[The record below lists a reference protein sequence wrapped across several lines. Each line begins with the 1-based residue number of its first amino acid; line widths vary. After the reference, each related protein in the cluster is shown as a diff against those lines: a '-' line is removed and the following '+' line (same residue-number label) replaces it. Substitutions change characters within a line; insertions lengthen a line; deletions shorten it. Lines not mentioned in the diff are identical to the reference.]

1 MRTENENPG
10 SSTEYVTAT
19 IGGQLFGLPIGR
31 VQDVFKPNRMT
42 SVPLASSDIAGILN
56 LRGRIVTVVDMRVRL
71 GMVHEKNGKR
81 PMAIGIECRG
91 ESYGLLVDEIGE
103 VMTLSDSMREDN
115 PVNLDPHLAQVSS
128 GVFRLETQ
136 LLVILNIDRV
146 LQVGAQIKAA

>member
-1 MRTENENPG
+1 MTVSPTHELR
-10 SSTEYVTAT
+10 EYVTIMVA
-19 IGGQLFGLPIGR
+19 GQLFGLPIGR
-31 VQDVFKPNRMT
+31 VQDVFKPARMT

-56 LRGRIVTVVDMRVRL
+56 LRGRIVTVIDMRLRL
-71 GMVHEKNGKR
+71 GMAHEKDGKR
-81 PMAIGIECRG
+81 PMAIGIEFRG

-103 VMTLSDSMREDN
+103 VMRLSDSMREDN
-115 PVNLDPHLAQVSS
+115 PVNIDPRLAQVSS